1 MLNLSIVFPVFNEE
15 KRLKKTLSSL
25 KKFLKENK
33 KKNVEI
39 IFVSDGSYDLTNTII
54 DKFIFSNSR
63 EFKIRLIKYRN
74 NIGKGYAIKTG
85 VLNSK
90 NKWIL
95 ICDIDFSVHPNQ
107 FLKWKK
113 KGKINQNYTAYFGSR
128 EHKSSIIKVSKL
140 RVILGFFF
148 KKIIKLLF
156 DINISDTQCG
166 FKVFNKSYSKKIFS
180 ELKSYRFAFDIEL
193 TLLLKKNNVKIQ
205 ELPLYW
211 SHKSGSKMSL
221 VKDIP
226 IMLYDLIAIKF
237 GN

>member
-1 MLNLSIVFPVFNEE
+1 MLDLSIIFPVFNEE
-15 KRLKKTLSSL
+15 KRLKKTLPLL
-25 KKFLKENK
+25 KKFLRENQ

-39 IFVSDGSYDLTNTII
+39 IFVSDGSSDSTNTLIN
-54 DKFIFSNSR
+54 KFIISNSR
-63 EFKIRLIKYRN
+63 KFKIRLIKYPN

-113 KGKINQNYTAYFGSR
+113 TGKIDQNYTSYFGSR
-128 EHKSSIIKVSKL
+128 EHKSSIIKTSKL

-148 KKIIKLLF
+148 KRIIKLLF
-156 DINISDTQCG
+156 DISLSDTQCG
-166 FKVFNKSYSKKIFS
+166 FKVFNKSYSQKIFS

-193 TLLLKKNNVKIQ
+193 TLLLKKNNVKIK

-211 SHKSGSKMSL
+211 SHKSGSKMKL
-221 VKDIP
+221 IKDIP
-226 IMLYDLIAIKF
+226 IMLYDLIIIKF
-237 GN
+237 SN

>member
-1 MLNLSIVFPVFNEE
+1 MLDLSIIFPVFNEE
-15 KRLKKTLSSL
+15 KRLKKTLPLL
-25 KKFLKENK
+25 KKFLRENQ

-39 IFVSDGSYDLTNTII
+39 IFVSDGSSDSTNTLIN
-54 DKFIFSNSR
+54 KFIFSNSR
-63 EFKIRLIKYRN
+63 KFKIRLIKYPN
-74 NIGKGYAIKTG
+74 NIGKGYAVKTG

-113 KGKINQNYTAYFGSR
+113 TGKIDQNYTSYFGSR
-128 EHKSSIIKVSKL
+128 EHKSSIIKTSKL

-148 KKIIKLLF
+148 KRIIKLLF
-156 DINISDTQCG
+156 NISLSDTQCG
-166 FKVFNKSYSKKIFS
+166 FKVFNKSYSQKIFS

-193 TLLLKKNNVKIQ
+193 TLLLKKNNVKIK

-211 SHKSGSKMSL
+211 SHKSGSKMKL
-221 VKDIP
+221 IKDIP
-226 IMLYDLIAIKF
+226 IMLYDLITIKF
-237 GN
+237 SN

>member
-15 KRLKKTLSSL
+15 KRIKKTLSLL

-39 IFVSDGSYDLTNTII
+39 IFVSDGSDDLTNDII
-54 DKFIFSNSR
+54 DQFINSNSKN
-63 EFKIRLIKYRN
+63 FKIRLIKYAN
-74 NIGKGYAIKTG
+74 NVGKGYAIKTG

-95 ICDIDFSVHPNQ
+95 ICDIDLSVHPNQ
-107 FLKWKK
+107 FLIWKK
-113 KGKINQNYTAYFGSR
+113 KGEINKNNASYFGSR
-128 EHKSSIIKVSKL
+128 EHEFSKIKASKL

-148 KKIIKLLF
+148 KKIIKILF
-156 DINISDTQCG
+156 DINLSDTQCG
-166 FKVFNKSYSKKIFS
+166 FKVFNKSYSKKVFS

-193 TLLLKKNNVKIQ
+193 TLILKKYNIVIQ
-205 ELPLYW
+205 ELPLNW

-221 VKDIP
+221 LKDIP
-226 IMLYDLIAIKF
+226 IMLFDLITIKLK
-237 GN
+237 N